1 MHRTDCISVIY
12 TACLSPL
19 PPLNSHTESRI
30 TLHNWLSMW
39 VLFTHLSI
47 CHAELEHWHN
57 TKSLCSS
64 PSCLYIFGSQGE
76 QQEFAGRPVVRTL
89 CYHSDGPGSISG
101 WGTKIP
107 QVMQH
112 SQEKKKREE
121 LAIYWWALCLM
132 QVLVRTLIWY
142 RLYNNSF
149 SYFNTPL
156 WVQFVIIISTG
167 WNTANISV

>member
-1 MHRTDCISVIY
+1 MHRTDCISVVY

-30 TLHNWLSMW
+30 TLHNWLSRW

-76 QQEFAGRPVVRTL
+76 QQEFAGCPVVRTL

-112 SQEKKKREE
+112 SQEKKRERNWQYTDE
-121 LAIYWWALCLM
+121 H
-132 QVLVRTLIWY
+132 
-142 RLYNNSF
+142 
-149 SYFNTPL
+149 
-156 WVQFVIIISTG
+156 
-167 WNTANISV
+167 SV